1 MMMLNEIAYEGARFE
16 AEERAFTS
24 RAIRFEVL
32 LSHGRDARL
41 AVGSGGLDLSKGAWP
56 GNINVHYI
64 LYTM

>member
-1 MMMLNEIAYEGARFE
+1 MLNEVAQERARFE
-16 AEERAFTS
+16 AEEGAFTS

-41 AVGSGGLDLSKGAWP
+41 AVGSGCLDLSRGAWP

-64 LYTM
+64 LYTV